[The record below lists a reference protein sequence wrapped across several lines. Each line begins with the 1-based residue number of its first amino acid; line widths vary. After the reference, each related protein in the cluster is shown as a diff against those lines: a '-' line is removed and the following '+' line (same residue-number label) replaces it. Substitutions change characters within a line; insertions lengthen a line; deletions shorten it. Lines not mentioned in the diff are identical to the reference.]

1 MGIGERPLFRPAG
14 AVIGSGARA
23 EIMATSASL
32 SRRRTVDDL
41 LVAARARL
49 NRLSPADAHACAAR
63 GGLIIDIRSDLQR
76 LTRGLVPGALAVPR
90 NVLEWRADPTCEH
103 RDPAIAATVG
113 PLVLMCAEGY
123 QSSLAAATLHDM
135 GIERATDMIGG
146 FDAWVEAGLPVLPPD
161 RW

>member
-1 MGIGERPLFRPAG
+1 MTA
-14 AVIGSGARA
+14 S
-23 EIMATSASL
+23 TSL
-32 SRRRTVDDL
+32 GRRRTVDDL

-49 NRLSPADAHACAAR
+49 NRLSPVDAYACTAL
-63 GGLIIDIRSDLQR
+63 GGLILDIRSDLQR
-76 LTRGLVPGALAVPR
+76 LTHGLVPGALAVPR
-90 NVLEWRADPTCEH
+90 NVLEWRADPTCAH
-103 RDPAIAATVG
+103 RDPAIAAAVG

-146 FDAWVEAGLPVLPPD
+146 FGAWAEAGLPVLTPD